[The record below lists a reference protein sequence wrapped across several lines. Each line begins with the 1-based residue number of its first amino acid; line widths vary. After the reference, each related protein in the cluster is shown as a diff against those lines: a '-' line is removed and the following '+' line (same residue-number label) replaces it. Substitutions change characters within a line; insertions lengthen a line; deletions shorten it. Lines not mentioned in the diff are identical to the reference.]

1 MAPFSGPFL
10 MKRQILAILGLTLAA
25 LSALGARA
33 TIAAD
38 APPKASAIAPAAV
51 ALPGTEHWSLRS
63 DRLSAMPMTP
73 RAKVVPI
80 SEMPNERRS
89 VRIVYHGYGE
99 VDLIKTER

>member
-10 MKRQILAILGLTLAA
+10 MKRQILATLGFALAA
-25 LSALGARA
+25 VSALSARA

-38 APPKASAIAPAAV
+38 APPNASAIEPAAV
-51 ALPGTEHWSLRS
+51 ALPGAEHWSLRS
-63 DRLSAMPMTP
+63 NGLTAMPMTP

-99 VDLIKTER
+99 VDLVRTER